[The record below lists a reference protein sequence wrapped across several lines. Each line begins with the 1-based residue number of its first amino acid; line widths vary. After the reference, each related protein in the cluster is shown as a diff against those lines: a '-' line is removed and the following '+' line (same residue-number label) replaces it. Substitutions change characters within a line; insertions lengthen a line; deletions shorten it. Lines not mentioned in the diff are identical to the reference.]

1 MQLGSWSL
9 IGQIF
14 GLIVDLSLLLMT
26 RSRNSKISRAIR
38 AAVREQ
44 ELVVRNIPEPQRPA
58 PREPPSIEQHD
69 QLLRQANL

>member
-1 MQLGSWSL
+1 
-9 IGQIF
+9 
-14 GLIVDLSLLLMT
+14 MT